1 MKELVEYLVKALV
14 DKPEEVNI
22 NQTEGESVTILEIRV
37 APDDAGKV
45 IGKDGRIANAIRTIV
60 KAAGAKNRKRVT
72 VEIMTQTPPPVGQE
86 RK

>member
-14 DKPEEVNI
+14 DKPEEVAI
-22 NQTEGESVTILEIRV
+22 SQTEGESVTILEIRV
-37 APDDAGKV
+37 ASDDAGKV

-60 KAAGAKNRKRVT
+60 KAAGAKNKKRVT
-72 VEIMTQTPPPVGQE
+72 VEIMTAE

>member
-14 DKPEEVNI
+14 DKPEEVSI
-22 NQTEGESVTILEIRV
+22 SQTEGESVTILEIRV
-37 APDDAGKV
+37 ASDDAGKV

-60 KAAGAKNRKRVT
+60 KAAGAKNGKRVT
-72 VEIMTQTPPPVGQE
+72 VEIMTQE